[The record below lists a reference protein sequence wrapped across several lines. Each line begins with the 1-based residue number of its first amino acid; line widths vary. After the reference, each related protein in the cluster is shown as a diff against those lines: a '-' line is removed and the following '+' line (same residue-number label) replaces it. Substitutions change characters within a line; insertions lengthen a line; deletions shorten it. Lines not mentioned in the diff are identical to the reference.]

1 MDRWFTVEEI
11 DVQTYAIS
19 EYQHW
24 EQSHCYLLCG
34 QQRAALI
41 DTGLG
46 VSDIRRVVNGLTK
59 LPVTVLTTHAHWDH
73 IGGHQYFND
82 IAIHEEEK
90 DWLSVRFPLPLQEVK
105 NQLMKKPC
113 GFPESFDPNRYRI
126 FRGETQRVL
135 HDNDRLDLGGRTHI
149 QSFFLNNIDVRMQ
162 KIIVTVALVVA
173 TIILVL
179 ITVDKVI
186 SSIGTVMTMIPK
198 VVSLMGTINTAMAS
212 SNATMATNPIG
223 LIMTV
228 DRYQNNN

>member
-46 VSDIRRVVNGLTK
+46 VSDIQRVVSDLTK

-73 IGGHQYFND
+73 IGGHRYFND
-82 IAIHEEEK
+82 IAVHEEEK

-105 NQLMKKPC
+105 KQLTKEHC
-113 GFPESFDPNRYRI
+113 DFPGSFDLDRYRI
-126 FRGETQRVL
+126 FQGVHKEFCWMGIALTLAVARFRSFTRRGTRPVTAAFTRGKEKPCIPVTWFTRDACML
-135 HDNDRLDLGGRTHI
+135 FTRPLIPGF
-149 QSFFLNNIDVRMQ
+149 S
-162 KIIVTVALVVA
+162 IV
-173 TIILVL
+173 
-179 ITVDKVI
+179 
-186 SSIGTVMTMIPK
+186 P
-198 VVSLMGTINTAMAS
+198 
-212 SNATMATNPIG
+212 
-223 LIMTV
+223 
-228 DRYQNNN
+228 